1 MKQERYAMS
10 LLLLCSSEQSV
21 ISTGHYVASPHTHGN
36 VASTHTNGNIASPHT
51 HEGKDTPYDIAYTE
65 DIAERQVHTQRDR
78 THTAQ

>member
-1 MKQERYAMS
+1 MS

-21 ISTGHYVASPHTHGN
+21 ISTGHYVASQHTHGN
-36 VASTHTNGNIASPHT
+36 VASPHT
-51 HEGKDTPYDIAYTE
+51 LEGTDTPYDIAYME